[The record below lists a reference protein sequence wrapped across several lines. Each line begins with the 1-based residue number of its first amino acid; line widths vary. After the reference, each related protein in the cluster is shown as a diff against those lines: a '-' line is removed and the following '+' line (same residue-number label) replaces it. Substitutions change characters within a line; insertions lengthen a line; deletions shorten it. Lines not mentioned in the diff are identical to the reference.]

1 MFIPILN
8 WEETPIYLILAE
20 LHNLKTELIATCV
33 YVIAITYSSEKKHK
47 PSFVSIMRTTLDY
60 LRQNF

>member
-20 LHNLKTELIATCV
+20 LHNLKTESIATCV
-33 YVIAITYSSEKKHK
+33 YVIAITYASEKKHK
-47 PSFVSIMRTTLDY
+47 SSFVSIMRTTLDY
-60 LRQNF
+60 LHQNF